1 MIGNIITVSATGP
14 KDELHDGRRK
24 NWFWDSNCIFDLGL
38 SCYAIVVRLYL
49 ARCAGE
55 NRVAWPSL
63 SNIAAHCGIS
73 RKTAKRAIDELIANG
88 LLAKEARVTDLGDYT
103 SNIYILID
111 PESADNNT
119 MPSWEG
125 GRVPQTLPCNEMPGV
140 GYHRP
145 YLGSDRPYVGSEV
158 HSKNTKLRITS
169 EEDVVVVKTIPG
181 EKPAGTVEQQE
192 PSQCAGMVTGL
203 PASFEAV
210 AQEASLFNCMEDE
223 NKPETLGHEQDR
235 LKNPVA
241 PEAAAEIQELF
252 IKTAGYPLPEAALNE
267 LASYP
272 PEYVE
277 QKIKMLES
285 GKGKANAVGWLLEA
299 CREDYR
305 RLPGPK
311 SARKGKGKLPRPPG
325 SSKKHDKYRELYR
338 LV

>member
-1 MIGNIITVSATGP
+1 MSDTIMAPVSEPG
-14 KDELHDGRRK
+14 DELRDGRRK
-24 NWFWDSNCIFDLGL
+24 NWFWDNNCIFDLGL

-73 RKTAKRAIDELIANG
+73 RKTAKRAIDELIARG

-103 SNIYILID
+103 SNIYTLKE
-111 PESADNNT
+111 PGEFTA
-119 MPSWEG
+119 MPSGEG

-169 EEDVVVVKTIPG
+169 EEYVVVVKVAPG
-181 EKPAGTVEQQE
+181 QNPAGTAGGSGTGGLEVIPANAEGTEKKPEIPVGCQE
-192 PSQCAGMVTGL
+192 PPES
-203 PASFEAV
+203 PAV
-210 AQEASLFNCMEDE
+210 
-223 NKPETLGHEQDR
+223 PETDA
-235 LKNPVA
+235 KVK
-241 PEAAAEIQELF
+241 IQELF
-252 IKTAGYPLPEAALNE
+252 IKTAGYPLPEGALNE

-285 GKGKANAVGWLLEA
+285 GKEKANTVGWLLEA

-305 RLPGPK
+305 YLPGPK
-311 SARKGKGKLPRPPG
+311 PTRKGKGKLPRPPG
-325 SSKKHDKYRELYR
+325 PGKEHDKYRELYR

>member
-1 MIGNIITVSATGP
+1 MSDMIMAPVSEPG
-14 KDELHDGRRK
+14 DELRDGRRK
-24 NWFWDSNCIFDLGL
+24 NWFWDNNCIFDLGL

-73 RKTAKRAIDELIANG
+73 RKTAKRAIDELIARG

-103 SNIYILID
+103 SNIYTLRE
-111 PESADNNT
+111 PGPGEFTS
-119 MPSWEG
+119 MPSGEG

-169 EEDVVVVKTIPG
+169 EEDVVVVKAAPG
-181 EKPAGTVEQQE
+181 EKSAGAGGQQE
-192 PSQCAGMVTGL
+192 PTQCADMVIGL
-203 PASFEAV
+203 PASTGPV
-210 AQEASLFNCMEDE
+210 LQEVPPVNTEGDG
-223 NKPETLGHEQDR
+223 NKPGTTGNEQDR
-235 LKNPVA
+235 PESLEV
-241 PEAAAEIQELF
+241 PEAAAQIQELF
-252 IKTAGYPLPEAALNE
+252 IKTAGYPLPEGALKE
-267 LASYP
+267 LAGYAS
-272 PEYVE
+272 EYVT
-277 QKIKMLES
+277 QKIKMLEN
-285 GKGKANAVGWLLEA
+285 GKEKANAVGWLLEA

-305 RLPGPK
+305 HLPRAK
-311 SARKGKGKLPRPPG
+311 KGKGKLPRPPG
-325 SSKKHDKYRELYR
+325 SSKEHDKYRELYR